1 MKPLD
6 RLREIGSAYQ
16 PLAALAAAA
25 EVGLLDRLRRGPAD
39 VPALVRSCRASAHG
53 IRVLADA
60 LVGLRFLQRRGLRYS
75 FAPEWRAIFEIQDGA
90 FVRSLLLS
98 SARSMRAWLDL
109 ARAVRRGGTPRDLDD
124 PARAAAFFRD
134 LIPVLHEMNRVPA
147 RRAAAALGL
156 SKVRRPFR
164 VLDVAAG
171 SGIWGIA
178 AAQASSY
185 VRVDAFDLP
194 PVLRV
199 TRRFARREGVGR
211 RIRFLPGDLRRLS
224 FDRGPYDLVILGHI
238 CHSEGAPRTRR
249 LLRAARRALA
259 PEGRILIAEFLADE
273 DRKGP
278 LASLLFAL
286 VMLARTADGKVFT
299 FGEMRRL
306 LREAGFGELRRIH
319 APPNATLLLAH
330 VAP

>member
-25 EVGLLDRLRRGPAD
+25 EVGLLDRLRRGAAD
-39 VPALVRSCRASAHG
+39 VPALVRSCRASARG

-60 LVGLRFLQRRGLRYS
+60 LVGLRFLQRRGPRYAFS
-75 FAPEWRAIFEIQDGA
+75 PEWRPLFEVQDGA
-90 FVRSLLLS
+90 FARSLLLS
-98 SARSMRAWLDL
+98 AARSMRALLDL
-109 ARAVRRGGTPRDLDD
+109 PRAVRRGGTRRDLDD
-124 PARAAAFFRD
+124 PAKAAAFFRD
-134 LIPVLHEMNRVPA
+134 LVPALHESNRAPA

-156 SKVRRPFR
+156 PGLRRPFR

-171 SGIWGIA
+171 SGVWGIA
-178 AAQASSY
+178 AAQASPH
-185 VRVDAFDLP
+185 VRVDALDLP

-199 TRRFARREGVGR
+199 TRGMARREGVAPR
-211 RIRFLPGDLRRLS
+211 FRFLPGDLRR
-224 FDRGPYDLVILGHI
+224 FRIDRRRYDVVILGHI
-238 CHSEGAPRTRR
+238 CHSEGAARTRR

-259 PEGRILIAEFLADE
+259 PGGRILIAEYLADE

-286 VMLARTADGKVFT
+286 VMLARTEEGKVFT
-299 FGEMRRL
+299 SGEMRRL
-306 LREAGFGELRRIH
+306 LREAGFAEPRRIH
-319 APPNATLLLAH
+319 APPNATLLLAR